1 MENKIMGFKKKYLND
16 NDLPYF
22 IAEIGINHNGHFDL
36 AKRMIDASKEAK
48 ADAVK
53 FQKRNFETL
62 LLPGVIIEEPTG
74 YLSKDENDL
83 PTEDKAFGTWTYPDK
98 RLEFTDEQVLELWK
112 YTESLGLDFI
122 VSPWEEKSVDFL
134 SENNAKVIK
143 LASIDTSNYQF
154 CEYIASKRI
163 PVIAS
168 TGMTNYE
175 QMNIVWN
182 IFRDANCPMM
192 FLHCTSA
199 YPSPIEDKH
208 LRCIPVMQQMFNS
221 DIGFSGHAIGPEGTL
236 GAVTLGANVV
246 EKHVSLSREMSGP
259 DQAASLEFHE
269 FSKLVDMA
277 QNIVSALGIPR
288 KKFLTSEE
296 VLHGILARKLVVVS
310 KLNKGEIITKEML
323 RTVVT
328 KEEGGILPDQ
338 YYNVVNS
345 IANRNMEENH
355 ILEIGDYKIG

>member
-1 MENKIMGFKKKYLND
+1 MGFKKKYLND

-22 IAEIGINHNGHFDL
+22 IAEIGINHNGYLDL
-36 AKRMIDASKEAK
+36 AKRMIDASKEAQ

-62 LLPGVIIEEPTG
+62 LLPGVEIEEPTG

-83 PTEDKAFGTWTYPDK
+83 PSEDKAFGTWTYPDR

-112 YTESLGLDFI
+112 YTESIGLDFI
-122 VSPWEEKSVDFL
+122 ISPWEEKSVDFL

-143 LASIDTSNYQF
+143 LASIDMSNYQF
-154 CEYIASKRI
+154 CEYIASKGI
-163 PVIAS
+163 PVLIS

-175 QMNIVWN
+175 QMSRVWE
-182 IFRDANCPMM
+182 IFQEAQCPMM

-208 LRCIPVMQQMFNS
+208 LRCIPVMQKIFDS

-236 GAVTLGANVV
+236 GAVALGANVV

-259 DQAASLEFHE
+259 DQAASLEFDE
-269 FSKLVDMA
+269 FRDLIKMA
-277 QNIVSALGIPR
+277 NNMVTALGRGR
-288 KKFLTSEE
+288 KKFLSSEK
-296 VLHGILARKLVVVS
+296 VLHGILVKKLIVTAEVH
-310 KLNKGEIITKEML
+310 KGTEITKDML

-328 KEEGGILPDQ
+328 KQEGGILPEQ
-338 YYNVVNS
+338 FYNVIGTV
-345 IANRNMEENH
+345 ATREMEPNH
-355 ILEIGDYKIG
+355 ILQIGDFTFEK